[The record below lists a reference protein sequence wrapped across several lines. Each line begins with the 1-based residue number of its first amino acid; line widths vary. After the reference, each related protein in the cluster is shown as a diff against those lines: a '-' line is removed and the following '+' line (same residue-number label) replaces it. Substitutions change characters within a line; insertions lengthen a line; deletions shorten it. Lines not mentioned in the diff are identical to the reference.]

1 MKVFNFENWVKISSK
16 ITNNCANSI
25 LWAKLLYFSFLSK
38 LLEKSSRTVGEPLY
52 VYDEIFLSWKR
63 ESNLSKISFFWGKR
77 SYFVLVYDAFPTF
90 EMWLKNESL
99 AQGANDW
106 LSELKIP
113 IRRLLRNTR
122 KVNS

>member
-63 ESNLSKISFFWGKR
+63 ESNLSKISFFFGVNFHTLFW
-77 SYFVLVYDAFPTF
+77 FTMHF
-90 EMWLKNESL
+90 
-99 AQGANDW
+99 Q
-106 LSELKIP
+106 LSKCG
-113 IRRLLRNTR
+113 
-122 KVNS
+122 